1 MAVPGR
7 TIRKTIA
14 SRSQT
19 LVLRQPAGQALAVQG
34 GASSYRKR
42 WRRIGDN
49 DFEHCRPARY
59 RASVAMGSKAPPIQL
74 TRTLAVEWSPK
85 GIRVNSLAP
94 RLVKTEF
101 ARELWEDPEPLEKL
115 ENRIPSENCLVR

>member
-1 MAVPGR
+1 MCKAALPH
-7 TIRKTIA
+7 IA
-14 SRSQT
+14 NAGGGSVIMISSIAA
-19 LVLRQPAGQALAVQG
+19 LRGTG
-34 GASSYRKR
+34 HR
-42 WRRIGDN
+42 WLW
-49 DFEHCRPARY
+49 
-59 RASVAMGSKAPPIQL
+59 VSKAPPIQL

-115 ENRIPSENCLVR
+115 ENRIPSENCLVRYKCRNRHSLLFFSTFRLAGREPTLAGD